1 MKYLLKTID
10 GGDELN
16 QSCGL
21 LPDGDNAALQAK
33 RQAHLAAARRVDA
46 YRSLWGI
53 NAAQLFGV
61 AKCLTAWDEFR
72 RLNTAPDNPLLQKLW
87 ALARGSDKEGRIPAG
102 IAQRG
107 DAKGFLQALGGLA
120 ACRAASKAKTKADT
134 PKVELGRLTEVGTN
148 GYGEDIERTKGLVL
162 LQRHRVK
169 VVVGEKVNPMTGH
182 ITAKTAWRTVKVT
195 LASIRT
201 RVGEWMMVQKKHQA
215 QAIAQAEQ
223 RFMEQP
229 GEPVPEPAPQRCWPS
244 LADAL
249 VGLGL
254 VLAPSSCPGGT

>member
-1 MKYLLKTID
+1 
-10 GGDELN
+10 
-16 QSCGL
+16 
-21 LPDGDNAALQAK
+21 
-33 RQAHLAAARRVDA
+33 
-46 YRSLWGI
+46 
-53 NAAQLFGV
+53 
-61 AKCLTAWDEFR
+61 
-72 RLNTAPDNPLLQKLW
+72 
-87 ALARGSDKEGRIPAG
+87 
-102 IAQRG
+102 
-107 DAKGFLQALGGLA
+107 
-120 ACRAASKAKTKADT
+120 
-134 PKVELGRLTEVGTN
+134 
-148 GYGEDIERTKGLVL
+148 
-162 LQRHRVK
+162 
-169 VVVGEKVNPMTGH
+169 MTGH

-229 GEPVPEPAPQRCWPS
+229 GEPVPEPAPQRCWPP